1 MVVHEKYPNMPRSQ
15 RISDPYKVIVA
26 LQIIRYHLDSLLFWP
41 KDLSDREISSI
52 PVISGLEEARLIYT
66 GVHHSLP
73 PNDGLRLVMD
83 TILLSDLHPLQ

>member
-1 MVVHEKYPNMPRSQ
+1 MPRSQ

-52 PVISGLEEARLIYT
+52 PVISGLEENYFRRLAIWY
-66 GVHHSLP
+66 SAIEKYL
-73 PNDGLRLVMD
+73 
-83 TILLSDLHPLQ
+83 